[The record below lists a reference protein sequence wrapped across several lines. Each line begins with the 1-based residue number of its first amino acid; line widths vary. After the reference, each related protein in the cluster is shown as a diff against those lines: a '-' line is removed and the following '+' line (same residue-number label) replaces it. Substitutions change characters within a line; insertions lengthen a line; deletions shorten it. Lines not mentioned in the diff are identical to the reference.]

1 MSKFKNYDLERFVD
15 DVFIIE
21 HIYIYDNS
29 VELLT
34 INWLNRLALKP
45 LPVDSVQNE
54 EINNGIRDAH
64 TEFRTLRAPYSSYSV
79 LVKMAV
85 PRAKIRTPGVRY
97 SSYSV
102 LSVPGAENNDRAPY

>member
-1 MSKFKNYDLERFVD
+1 MKVLKVQNYDLEWFVD

-54 EINNGIRDAH
+54 EINNGISISL
-64 TEFRTLRAPYSSYSV
+64 TGLNCS
-79 LVKMAV
+79 
-85 PRAKIRTPGVRY
+85 
-97 SSYSV
+97 
-102 LSVPGAENNDRAPY
+102 N